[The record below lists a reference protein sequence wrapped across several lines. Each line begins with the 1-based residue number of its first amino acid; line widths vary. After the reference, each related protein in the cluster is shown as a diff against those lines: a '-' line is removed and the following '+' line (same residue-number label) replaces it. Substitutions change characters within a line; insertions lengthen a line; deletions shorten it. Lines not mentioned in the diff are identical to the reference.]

1 MYERIEVIDHVTI
14 MNKALYDN
22 LQDGIDESKKSVSDL
37 QEVVEENST
46 ATTETLEKIGQDMSD
61 FKTSVAEDLTEFG
74 NSIEKDFSNLENSV
88 RDLEKASSSV
98 LDLDKTTVFNED
110 GSIVET
116 TKVYKTTTVFKEDG
130 SIVETKEFNDGSSDI
145 IVKTTTFNEDGSI
158 SEVFK

>member
-14 MNKALYDN
+14 MNKKLYDN

-46 ATTETLEKIGQDMSD
+46 ATTEALEKIDQDMSD
-61 FKTSVAEDLTEFG
+61 FKTSVGE
-74 NSIEKDFSNLENSV
+74 DFSTLENSV